1 MILDLKEIIGRNKMF
16 RNNNFKEL
24 IRQYLFEVYAG
35 SQPEEGY
42 RDGHVDDMMLDKEGW
57 ITDPNDRKKVK
68 QWYLDMGMTLKGK
81 KQPC

>member
-1 MILDLKEIIGRNKMF
+1 MF